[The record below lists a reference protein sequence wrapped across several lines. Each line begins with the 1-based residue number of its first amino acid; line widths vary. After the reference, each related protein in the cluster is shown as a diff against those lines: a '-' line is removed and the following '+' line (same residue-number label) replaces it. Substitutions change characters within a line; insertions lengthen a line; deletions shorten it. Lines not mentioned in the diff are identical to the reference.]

1 MKTMQRWM
9 AAVAMVAAVQGLCVA
24 EQLVQ
29 TQVTVLDI
37 QGMKAGSAAQVEKAL
52 TALPGVSTV
61 KADEQAGVAVV
72 IFDPVKV
79 KMDELTQAVR
89 QAGYLAQFADAR
101 FQCSHCGAKYSK
113 DGTCIVCGVPLEPAT
128 QA

>member
-1 MKTMQRWM
+1 MKTMKRW
-9 AAVAMVAAVQGLCVA
+9 VAAAAIVAAAQGLCIA
-24 EQLVQ
+24 EQPVQ

-37 QGMKAGSAAQVEKAL
+37 QGMKAGSAAQLEKVL
-52 TALPGVSTV
+52 SALPGVSTV

-72 IFDPVKV
+72 VFDPAKV
-79 KMDELTQAVR
+79 KTDELTQAVR

-113 DGTCIVCGVPLEPAT
+113 DGTCIICGVPLEPAT
-128 QA
+128 QG